1 MSSKVPA
8 RTARNVLGFGD
19 PGFAPLHIHEP
30 HSGHTHLVKLRPLSA
45 VWSIARGSI
54 PVKWKTCASPII
66 PMENALLVKR

>member
-19 PGFAPLHIHEP
+19 PGFALLHIHEP

-54 PVKWKTCASPII
+54 PVKWKTCSSTHST
-66 PMENALLVKR
+66 

>member
-19 PGFAPLHIHEP
+19 PGFAPLHVHEP

-45 VWSIARGSI
+45 VWSIARGS
-54 PVKWKTCASPII
+54 TPIRRKACTFTTI
-66 PMENALLVKR
+66 AMENALLVKR